1 MRTIELVYLE
11 HQTAPRMKGKEGDR
25 VAPEFQQ
32 AGDPVTRQL
41 ITLGWFSPNLLKS
54 VKTQE
59 VSPMEKESK
68 TDPGW

>member
-1 MRTIELVYLE
+1 
-11 HQTAPRMKGKEGDR
+11 MKGKEGDR

-41 ITLGWFSPNLLKS
+41 ITLEWFSPNLLKS

-59 VSPMEKESK
+59 VSSMEKESK